1 MDILNE
7 QLFAYPPNPNNC
19 DSESEISENEEH
31 INYLKKMNEKRKR
44 KKDFTFDD
52 WNLAYCDELWHLWC
66 IITPFQEIGILD
78 RMEFHQFCSMCYE
91 NSTKKVS

>member
-7 QLFAYPPNPNNC
+7 QLYAYPPNPLNF
-19 DSESEISENEEH
+19 DSDSENEE
-31 INYLKKMNEKRKR
+31 NVTQLKKMNEKRKR

-52 WNLAYCDELWHLWC
+52 WNLAYSDELWHLWC

-78 RMEFHQFCSMCYE
+78 RMEFHEFCSMCYE
-91 NSTKKVS
+91 NSTKCVS